1 MKKLIL
7 MFIFFPMFCFGQNII
22 THAYIE
28 KNTAKD
34 NLSPYDIFYLKIS
47 PGYKDR
53 GYKIEVVQIDNSGK
67 EIILSKPEISVDLI
81 VYKKI
86 YRMPDGKEEWDYETV
101 VKSNDILT
109 DEYLDIG
116 DCSNS
121 KLITCTLRLK
131 NTERYKIR
139 IYQKVEKYFEFLIVK
154 GTEEKL

>member
-1 MKKLIL
+1 MKKLIIIL
-7 MFIFFPMFCFGQNII
+7 ILFPMFCFGQNVI

-28 KNTAKD
+28 KNTSKD

-47 PGYKDR
+47 PGYKDQ

-67 EIILSKPEISVDLI
+67 EIILTKPEISVDLL
-81 VYKKI
+81 VYKKN

-101 VKSNDILT
+101 VKSNDIWT

-121 KLITCTLRLK
+121 KLITCTLRLR
-131 NTERYKIR
+131 NTEKYKIR
-139 IYQKVEKYFEFLIVK
+139 IYQKEEINFEFLIVK
-154 GTEEKL
+154 GTEVK